1 MAAFA
6 DANVPTAK
14 DVYSSAG
21 GFVTF
26 DVSLVPGEYTIAAK
40 PTKGETVKVMVD
52 GKETTNFTVK
62 KEGNVKIQATVDEK
76 TEFESAFVLTLK
88 YDFEKALAATQRE
101 LSDVLLKISSSSDS
115 KIQELATTGAG
126 IQSDINKLAKP
137 ADKDAYDTYVKNHLY
152 LGADS
157 PELKEISKRISTL
170 DSQVDAAK
178 NNLAGYNLAVQA
190 VKDFETSAAW
200 TNLVAEISNPDISAY
215 AAETKGCKA
224 KYDELNAA
232 VKAEKEAIEKA
243 YKDGT
248 AGTYTA
254 AIMKSW
260 TEKNTATAE
269 SVTKVIQKANTDD
282 KAYNVVLPAI
292 KKAIEL
298 RNEMSNKLVT
308 ALPADPDVYG
318 DMLTE
323 AQNKLNEQY
332 QKVIL
337 LNGVDKNGTATSHDN
352 AAATQ
357 AANENVLTA
366 VTMAIN
372 ALQVDYIDKA
382 ATLKADY
389 ASELNKVNTL
399 QTSLNNATSDA
410 DAKTKL
416 AKDITAI
423 QKMVDNLKT
432 TVESDNKAHTV
443 KAGKYD
449 TTINEIN
456 DKIGAL
462 KTAAAPYEGNTKAK
476 AEVEKDIK
484 TLTESLMPLRLLLVS
499 LRLLRIKT
507 SVLLLSTLLP
517 LRIWLRLLQV
527 ILQSW
532 ISNIRQVLRME
543 RMPQV
548 LTRLALLL
556 QVRKQQLRLLLVT
569 RQMQP
574 MHWQLMMR

>member
-1 MAAFA
+1 M
-6 DANVPTAK
+6 
-14 DVYSSAG
+14 
-21 GFVTF
+21 
-26 DVSLVPGEYTIAAK
+26 
-40 PTKGETVKVMVD
+40 
-52 GKETTNFTVK
+52 
-62 KEGNVKIQATVDEK
+62 KIQATVDEK
-76 TEFESAFVLTLK
+76 TEFESAFELTLK

-423 QKMVDNLKT
+423 QK
-432 TVESDNKAHTV
+432 
-443 KAGKYD
+443 
-449 TTINEIN
+449 
-456 DKIGAL
+456 
-462 KTAAAPYEGNTKAK
+462 
-476 AEVEKDIK
+476 
-484 TLTESLMPLRLLLVS
+484 
-499 LRLLRIKT
+499 
-507 SVLLLSTLLP
+507 
-517 LRIWLRLLQV
+517 WL
-527 ILQSW
+527 I
-532 ISNIRQVLRME
+532 
-543 RMPQV
+543 
-548 LTRLALLL
+548 T
-556 QVRKQQLRLLLVT
+556 
-569 RQMQP
+569 
-574 MHWQLMMR
+574 

>member
-1 MAAFA
+1 MLAMTVPMAAFA

-76 TEFESAFVLTLK
+76 TEFESAFELTLK

-423 QKMVDNLKT
+423 QK
-432 TVESDNKAHTV
+432 
-443 KAGKYD
+443 
-449 TTINEIN
+449 
-456 DKIGAL
+456 
-462 KTAAAPYEGNTKAK
+462 
-476 AEVEKDIK
+476 
-484 TLTESLMPLRLLLVS
+484 
-499 LRLLRIKT
+499 
-507 SVLLLSTLLP
+507 
-517 LRIWLRLLQV
+517 WL
-527 ILQSW
+527 I
-532 ISNIRQVLRME
+532 
-543 RMPQV
+543 
-548 LTRLALLL
+548 T
-556 QVRKQQLRLLLVT
+556 
-569 RQMQP
+569 
-574 MHWQLMMR
+574 